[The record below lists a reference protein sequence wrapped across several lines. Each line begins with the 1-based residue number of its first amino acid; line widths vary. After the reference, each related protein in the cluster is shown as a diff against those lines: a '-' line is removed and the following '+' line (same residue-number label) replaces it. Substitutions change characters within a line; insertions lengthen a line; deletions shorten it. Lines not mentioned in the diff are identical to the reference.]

1 MDGCVGVNEH
11 EHESEHGR
19 VLPAKSGLARG
30 GGRGGSNARQNL
42 MTFHMHPYG
51 LLFLHVFSFPIGR
64 ILYYLLLK
72 SNVARVEESIRPG
85 VFHRREFWTSC
96 AAGTVGIGGD
106 TVGGGC
112 WVY

>member
-19 VLPAKSGLARG
+19 VLPAKSGLARVG
-30 GGRGGSNARQNL
+30 GPNARQNL

-64 ILYYLLLK
+64 ILYYLLLE
-72 SNVARVEESIRPG
+72 SNVARVEVSRG
-85 VFHRREFWTSC
+85 VHSVR
-96 AAGTVGIGGD
+96 VGC
-106 TVGGGC
+106 V
-112 WVY
+112 